1 MRVLHIYKASLP
13 ESMGGVE
20 QVINTLAIGCV
31 KKGLVVD
38 VLALSSNKTYK
49 TDWNGCSIYF
59 SKQNFSVASTGFSLH
74 AIYNLWKLSK
84 EADIIHL
91 HFPWPYM
98 DLMFFLL
105 RLDKPTVITYH
116 SDIVK
121 QKNLVKFYK
130 PLKNWLLNRVDLI
143 VATSPNYLVTS
154 QVLQRFITKVEVIP
168 IGLEKLFYPLSDS
181 ERLKYWHN
189 LIGDKFFLF
198 VGVLRYYKGLSILLD
213 ALALGDFP
221 TVIVGAGPIENEL
234 KTQAASLGLKNVVFL
249 GYVSEEDKVEII
261 LLSFAV
267 VFPSNL
273 RSEAF
278 GVSLLEGAMYGK
290 PLISSEIGTG
300 TCFINRNQ
308 ETGIVVPPSS
318 SKDLNAA
325 MSYLWNTPELAK
337 QMGANAAVRF
347 SELFTADKMTD
358 AYITQYRR
366 IVDRKS

>member
-1 MRVLHIYKASLP
+1 M
-13 ESMGGVE
+13 
-20 QVINTLAIGCV
+20 
-31 KKGLVVD
+31 
-38 VLALSSNKTYK
+38 
-49 TDWNGCSIYF
+49 
-59 SKQNFSVASTGFSLH
+59 
-74 AIYNLWKLSK
+74 
-84 EADIIHL
+84 
-91 HFPWPYM
+91 
-98 DLMFFLL
+98 
-105 RLDKPTVITYH
+105 
-116 SDIVK
+116 
-121 QKNLVKFYK
+121 
-130 PLKNWLLNRVDLI
+130 DLI

-154 QVLQRFITKVEVIP
+154 QVLQRFKNKVEVIP
-168 IGLEKLFYPLSDS
+168 IGLEKLFYPPSDS
-181 ERLKYWHN
+181 ERLKYWRN
-189 LIGDKFFLF
+189 LIGDNFFLF
-198 VGVLRYYKGLSILLD
+198 IGVLRYYKGLSILLD

-234 KTQAASLGLKNVVFL
+234 KTKAASLGLKNIVFL

-261 LLSFAV
+261 HLSFAI

-300 TCFINRNQ
+300 TCFINSNQ

-337 QMGANAAVRF
+337 QMGVNAAVRF

-366 IVDRKS
+366 LVDRKS